1 MTDIKKQARKFL
13 AWRAKQAK
21 DVYDEMT
28 AEPKTDDLVR
38 RYDCGKTMHNHML
51 VPSEVHLRCK
61 AQSSDARMM
70 KAARYGAVTP
80 RLTFRSGW

>member
-38 RYDCGKTMHNHML
+38 RYDCGKSYVSRSLAPNSEWARREANSALAKSTRSVRRSSHNP
-51 VPSEVHLRCK
+51 V
-61 AQSSDARMM
+61 AR
-70 KAARYGAVTP
+70 G
-80 RLTFRSGW
+80 GW